1 MDTKQ
6 KINEKIQDKIQDKIN
21 KCFEVLN
28 NGQLEELYNKLSEYI
43 IEEERDNEFYINEI
57 INYYFS
63 TNHYYYISTTNLYVE
78 YKEIFKVIN
87 ENDMIH
93 TILQFLTNYHQNIE
107 INSCIKQKIKNKIIK
122 KIKDNSIYNNIPDSD
137 TLQNILNYLC
147 PNIFNN
153 KNYAKYFMM
162 SLGDIIMK
170 KTDLFFFIPSSIKPF
185 IKKINKYVSL
195 YFHTI
200 NLFNHYKFQYYDHD
214 TDKSRII
221 KFNNIN
227 LNHFNIPDEFYNNLI
242 CISLHYSTRYNSS
255 DDFLL
260 DPTCHAL
267 QDQVLWIKNVP
278 KPTII
283 KSFITDYLYIK
294 TGHKINEKDM
304 LFLWKDY
311 LKNNEYINIFQKN
324 SDFTEAITEELGMVD
339 GYYLNVSS
347 LFLPYV
353 YDFKDFWNKYMYVD
367 YTEFDYE
374 ISEIFQLFIET
385 YKDKLINE
393 QIITDIINYYYPHI
407 LIENKIKH
415 IGCSLWNKKK
425 EIDTFLLNKT
435 ITDVNEL
442 YHLYCNNFKNKKKVS
457 KTYFTNYY
465 NSTQI
470 IK

>member
-1 MDTKQ
+1 
-6 KINEKIQDKIQDKIN
+6 
-21 KCFEVLN
+21 
-28 NGQLEELYNKLSEYI
+28 
-43 IEEERDNEFYINEI
+43 
-57 INYYFS
+57 
-63 TNHYYYISTTNLYVE
+63 
-78 YKEIFKVIN
+78 
-87 ENDMIH
+87 MI
-93 TILQFLTNYHQNIE
+93 
-107 INSCIKQKIKNKIIK
+107 
-122 KIKDNSIYNNIPDSD
+122 
-137 TLQNILNYLC
+137 
-147 PNIFNN
+147 
-153 KNYAKYFMM
+153 

-200 NLFNHYKFQYYDHD
+200 NLFNHYKFQYYEHD

-260 DPTCHAL
+260 DPTCNAL

-283 KSFITDYLYIK
+283 KSFISDYLYIK
-294 TGHKINEKDM
+294 NGNKINEKDM

-311 LKNNEYINIFQKN
+311 LKNNEYINVFQKN
-324 SDFTEAITEELGMVD
+324 SDFTEAITKELGMVD

-347 LFLPYV
+347 LYLPYV

-367 YTEFDYE
+367 YSEFDYE
-374 ISEIFQLFIET
+374 ISEIFQLFVET

-415 IGCSLWNKKK
+415 IGCTLWNKKK

-435 ITDVNEL
+435 NTDINEL
-442 YHLYCNNFKNKKKVS
+442 YHLYCSNFKNKKKVS
-457 KTYFTNYY
+457 KTYFSNYY